1 MNIKEFFK
9 DAVERQASD
18 IFMIPGMPLALKING
33 RIENIGEEKI
43 FPAEMD
49 NYIREIYTLSGSRDM
64 SRVMTLG
71 DDDFSFSIVGLS
83 RFRASV
89 MKQRGSLA
97 AVIRIVRFDLPN
109 PADIHIPETVLNIAS
124 MKKGMVL
131 VTGAAGSGKS
141 TTLACIID
149 RINQTR
155 NAHVITLEDPIEYL
169 HHHQHSVVTQRE
181 IGHDTASY
189 VDGLRASYVDGLRA
203 SLRQAPDVILLGEM
217 RDYETIQTAMTAAET
232 GHLLIS
238 TLHTIGAANTIDR
251 IIDVFPADGQQ
262 QVRVQLAMVLKAVVS
277 QQLVPAADGSLI
289 PAFEIMFV
297 NEAIRS
303 MIRESKIHQIQNV
316 IATSMAEGMV
326 SLDSSLLRYLQ
337 QGLITKETC
346 INYSLNPEQMKMRLG

>member
-124 MKKGMVL
+124 MNAYTPLTKIPAYSGAKAAIVNFTEWLATYFAKSGIRVNAIAPGFFVGNQNRALLFNEDGTPTARTAKILAGTPMGRFGELEELVGAVL
-131 VTGAAGSGKS
+131 FLLTNDAAGFITGVCIPIDGGYAAYSG
-141 TTLACIID
+141 
-149 RINQTR
+149 
-155 NAHVITLEDPIEYL
+155 V
-169 HHHQHSVVTQRE
+169 
-181 IGHDTASY
+181 
-189 VDGLRASYVDGLRA
+189 
-203 SLRQAPDVILLGEM
+203 
-217 RDYETIQTAMTAAET
+217 
-232 GHLLIS
+232 
-238 TLHTIGAANTIDR
+238 
-251 IIDVFPADGQQ
+251 
-262 QVRVQLAMVLKAVVS
+262 
-277 QQLVPAADGSLI
+277 
-289 PAFEIMFV
+289 
-297 NEAIRS
+297 
-303 MIRESKIHQIQNV
+303 
-316 IATSMAEGMV
+316 
-326 SLDSSLLRYLQ
+326 
-337 QGLITKETC
+337 
-346 INYSLNPEQMKMRLG
+346 

>member
-189 VDGLRASYVDGLRA
+189 VDGLRAS
-203 SLRQAPDVILLGEM
+203 LRQAPDVILLGEM

-277 QQLVPAADGSLI
+277 QQLVPAADGSLVPSFDI
-289 PAFEIMFV
+289 ICF
-297 NEAIRS
+297 NEAIRII
-303 MIRESKIHQIQNV
+303 IRESKSHHIQIV
-316 IATSMAEGMV
+316 IATSMA
-326 SLDSSLLRYLQ
+326 
-337 QGLITKETC
+337 
-346 INYSLNPEQMKMRLG
+346 

>member
-189 VDGLRASYVDGLRA
+189 VDGLRAS
-203 SLRQAPDVILLGEM
+203 LRQAPDVILLGEM

-238 TLHTIGAANTIDR
+238 TLHPPHHR
-251 IIDVFPADGQQ
+251 SRQHHRPHYRRFPG
-262 QVRVQLAMVLKAVVS
+262 
-277 QQLVPAADGSLI
+277 
-289 PAFEIMFV
+289 
-297 NEAIRS
+297 
-303 MIRESKIHQIQNV
+303 
-316 IATSMAEGMV
+316 
-326 SLDSSLLRYLQ
+326 
-337 QGLITKETC
+337 
-346 INYSLNPEQMKMRLG
+346 

>member
-189 VDGLRASYVDGLRA
+189 VDGLRAS
-203 SLRQAPDVILLGEM
+203 LRQAPDVILLGEM

-238 TLHTIGAANTIDR
+238 TLHTIDR

>member
-1 MNIKEFFK
+1 MNINEFFK

-18 IFMIPGMPLALKING
+18 IFLIPGMPLSLKING
-33 RIENIGEEKI
+33 RIENIGGEKI

-49 NYIREIYTLSGSRDM
+49 NYIREIYAVSGNRDM
-64 SRVMTLG
+64 TRVMNQG

-97 AVIRIVRFDLPN
+97 AVIRIVRFELPN
-109 PADIHIPETVLNIAS
+109 PADIHIPETVLNISS

-141 TTLACIID
+141 TTLACVID

-169 HHHQHSVVTQRE
+169 HRHNRSVVTQRE
-181 IGHDTASY
+181 IGQDT
-189 VDGLRASYVDGLRA
+189 ASYVDGLRA

-316 IATSMAEGMV
+316 ISTGMAEGMI
-326 SLDSSLLRYLQ
+326 SLDNSLLGYLR

-346 INYSLNPEQMKMRLG
+346 INYSLNPEQMRARLG

>member
-1 MNIKEFFK
+1 MDIKEFFQ
-9 DAVERQASD
+9 DAVKQQASD
-18 IFMIPGMPLALKING
+18 IFLIPGMPLAMKING
-33 RIENIGEEKI
+33 KIIPVGEEKV

-49 NYIREIYTLSGSRDM
+49 SYIREIYAISGNRDM
-64 SRVMTLG
+64 TRIQEQG

-109 PADIHIPETVLNIAS
+109 PADIHIPETILNIAS

-141 TTLACIID
+141 TTLACVID

-169 HHHQHSVVTQRE
+169 HHHQRSVVTQRE
-181 IGHDTASY
+181 IGHDT
-189 VDGLRASYVDGLRA
+189 ASYVDGLRA

-238 TLHTIGAANTIDR
+238 TLHTTGAANTIDR

-277 QQLVPAADGSLI
+277 QQLIPATDGSLI

-316 IATSMAEGMV
+316 ISTSMAEGMV
-326 SLDSSLLRYLQ
+326 SLDNSLLKYLQ
-337 QGLITKETC
+337 LGLITRETC
-346 INYSLNPEQMKMRLG
+346 VNYSPNPEQMKMRLGV

>member
-189 VDGLRASYVDGLRA
+189 VDGLRAS
-203 SLRQAPDVILLGEM
+203 LRQAPDVILLGEM

-277 QQLVPAADGSLI
+277 QQLVP
-289 PAFEIMFV
+289 
-297 NEAIRS
+297 
-303 MIRESKIHQIQNV
+303 
-316 IATSMAEGMV
+316 
-326 SLDSSLLRYLQ
+326 
-337 QGLITKETC
+337 
-346 INYSLNPEQMKMRLG
+346 

>member
-189 VDGLRASYVDGLRA
+189 VDGLRAFPAPGAGCYSLRRDAGLRNHPDSHDCGRDGPSA
-203 SLRQAPDVILLGEM
+203 DLHPPHHRSRQRHRPHY
-217 RDYETIQTAMTAAET
+217 R
-232 GHLLIS
+232 
-238 TLHTIGAANTIDR
+238 R
-251 IIDVFPADGQQ
+251 FPG
-262 QVRVQLAMVLKAVVS
+262 
-277 QQLVPAADGSLI
+277 
-289 PAFEIMFV
+289 
-297 NEAIRS
+297 
-303 MIRESKIHQIQNV
+303 
-316 IATSMAEGMV
+316 
-326 SLDSSLLRYLQ
+326 
-337 QGLITKETC
+337 
-346 INYSLNPEQMKMRLG
+346 